1 MRIYRWLLRL
11 YPSSFRE
18 EYGEEIV
25 RLFAERRR
33 GASLPARFALA
44 AEAVRDALATAPR
57 IHVDILRQDL
67 RYTFRMLGRSRGFTI
82 AAVLVMALGIGA
94 TTAVFSIADRVLL
107 RPLPFEDPDTIVRVW
122 ENAPGYPQ
130 LEPSPANYRDWTQMT
145 HRFQQLEAHTVY
157 QVNMKLSTPERI
169 EGVAVTGPML
179 AMLGVQP
186 SLGRFFTADEGRLG
200 GPDAVVL
207 SDRLWRRA
215 FNADPSVLGR
225 PVRLDDTTYTIV
237 GVMPRDFYFP
247 DRETELWVPLTM
259 GPSWFADRDNNSLR
273 VVGRL
278 KPGVSLEDARAE
290 MNGVMAG
297 LEKAYPKENAQ
308 TSATVRLFSDQ
319 VGWRSQ
325 LLIRVLIGAALCLL
339 LIACTNLATL
349 LLTRLTARR
358 RELTVRAALGA
369 GAQRLTRQLLTESL
383 VLAAAGGG
391 AGVVIAIAA
400 TPLLERLVPTTLPV
414 PDATVLD
421 ARVLLFAVT
430 ITVVTGLLFGVLPA
444 WRVGRSARAV
454 SLREGARGEVGG
466 RERLRRV
473 LVAAQITASI
483 VLLICTGLLG
493 RALWRVQAIDPGFSP
508 AGVLTLRT
516 ALPTERY
523 LTVAARAQFY
533 NRVLDEVRALP
544 GVEAAAYTSFT
555 PLIMRGG
562 IWAVE
567 MPGLTTGQHGADVHT
582 ASLRFLTPG
591 YFDTLSIPIRQ
602 GRDFTRSDTVDAP
615 FVAVVSESFAKRYWP
630 DGDALGRR
638 FTISFFERTIVGV
651 AADVR
656 VRGLESESEPQ
667 VYVPNTQIRDGW
679 MIFYWPKDLLVRA
692 TTPPMA
698 LVPHLRR
705 VLSSVD
711 PEVPVSH
718 VQTLEEV
725 LFRETA
731 PRRTQMTVLGL
742 FAAMALLLAGVGMH
756 GLLSFAVSQ
765 RHREIGVRIAL
776 GAPRHAVVRLVAG
789 ESVLLAVVGATLGMG
804 LAYAAGRYFESIL
817 AGVRPADP
825 LTFGV
830 AALFTCVLALSG
842 SLLPTLRAVRV
853 DPTTALR
860 AD

>member
-1 MRIYRWLLRL
+1 MRLYRFLLHL
-11 YPSSFRE
+11 YPSSFRD
-18 EYGEEIV
+18 EYGEEMV

-33 GASLPARFALA
+33 DASLPGRVALH
-44 AEAVRDALATAPR
+44 AEAVSDALATAPR
-57 IHVDILRQDL
+57 IHIDILRQDL
-67 RYTFRMLGRSRGFTI
+67 RYTFRMLARSRGFAI

-94 TTAVFSIADRVLL
+94 STAVFSIADRVLL

-145 HRFQQLEAHTVY
+145 HRFHQLEAHTVY
-157 QVNMKLSTPERI
+157 QVNMKLSTPERV

-179 AMLGVQP
+179 PMLGVQP
-186 SLGRFFTADEGRLG
+186 SLGRFFTADESRLG
-200 GPDAVVL
+200 GHDAVIL

-215 FNADPSVLGR
+215 FNADPNVLGR

-237 GVMPRDFYFP
+237 GVMPPDFYFP

-259 GPSWFADRDNNSLR
+259 GPGWYADRDNNALR

-278 KPGVSLEDARAE
+278 KPGVSLEDARTE
-290 MNGVMAG
+290 MNGVMAA

-308 TSATVRLFSDQ
+308 TRATVRLFSDQ

-325 LLIRVLIGAALCLL
+325 LLIRVLIGGALCLL

-358 RELTVRAALGA
+358 RELAVRAALGA

-391 AGVVIAIAA
+391 AGILLAIAA

-430 ITVVTGLLFGVLPA
+430 ITLVTGILFGVLPA

-454 SLREGARGEVGG
+454 SLPEGARGDTGG
-466 RERLRRV
+466 RERVRRV

-483 VLLICTGLLG
+483 LLLICTGLLG
-493 RALWRVQAIDPGFSP
+493 RALWRVQGIDPGFSP

-523 LTVAARAQFY
+523 LTVAARSQFY
-533 NRVLDEVRALP
+533 DRVLDEVRALP

-602 GRDFTRSDTVDAP
+602 GRDFTRSDTSDAP
-615 FVAVVSESFAKRYWP
+615 FVAIVSESFAKRYWP
-630 DGDALGRR
+630 DGDAIGRR

-656 VRGLESESEPQ
+656 VRGLESDSEPQ

-679 MIFYWPKDLLVRA
+679 MIFYWPKDLLVR
-692 TTPPMA
+692 TTAPPMA
-698 LVPHLRR
+698 LVPRLRR

-711 PEVPVSH
+711 PEVPLSH

-742 FAAMALLLAGVGMH
+742 FAAMALLLAGVGVH

-789 ESVLLAVVGATLGMG
+789 ESVVLAAVGAALGMG
-804 LAYAAGRYFESIL
+804 LAYLAGRYFESIL

-825 LTFGV
+825 LTFGI
-830 AALFTCVLALSG
+830 AALFTCGLALSG

-853 DPTTALR
+853 DPCTALR